1 MRILLDE
8 CVPRPIRRELI
19 GHEVHTV
26 TGRGWA
32 GKKNGELLALIA
44 AASFDVFITVDQNLP
59 YQQNLRAAGVA
70 VLIMIAPS
78 NRLRD
83 LLPLME
89 TVRQSLDGVQR
100 GQSITIGT

>member
-26 TGRGWA
+26 TGMGWA

-44 AASFDVFITVDQNLP
+44 SASFDVFISVDQNLP
-59 YQQNLRAAGVA
+59 YQQNLRAAGIA
-70 VLIMIAPS
+70 VLVMIAPS

-89 TVRQSLDGVQR
+89 TVRQSLDNVQR
-100 GQSITIGT
+100 GQSIAIGG